1 MLDHDHSNKYII
13 NQEFKR
19 YSTKYYIKIGEI
31 EKKMLDHD
39 HSNKYIINQEF
50 NQLSPESF
58 AARLKQADLVSC
70 QTSIC

>member
-1 MLDHDHSNKYII
+1 
-13 NQEFKR
+13 
-19 YSTKYYIKIGEI
+19 
-31 EKKMLDHD
+31 MLDHD

-50 NQLSPESF
+50 NQLLPENF